1 MKPAK
6 ILITGGNGFLG
17 SNLVNKISKKNYI
30 LHLLVREKSDLSRL
44 KINKKIKLFF
54 LQKNNLE
61 SFFKKNRYDLII
73 HCATNYGIEED
84 NSSNTIYP
92 NLLLPLQLLDL
103 AKKYSIK
110 SFINTDTIL
119 NKNISSYTLSK
130 NQFVDWLKLFSK
142 FLNCYNVKLEHFY
155 GPKDNNNK
163 FVINNIRRL
172 LRYEDKIEFTKGFQK
187 RDFIYIS
194 DVVSA
199 LEKIILFA
207 LKKNQINSKYFN
219 FKTFE
224 VGTGRQ
230 ISIKSIVFSIAK
242 LIGNNRTRLEFGK
255 LPFRKNEIMNV
266 KVDLRNIQK
275 LGWKS
280 KIKLKH
286 GLIKTINYYK
296 KNI

>member
-1 MKPAK
+1 MKTAK

-17 SNLVNKISKKNYI
+17 SNLVNKISKKNYS
-30 LHLLVREKSDLSRL
+30 LYLLVRDKSDISRL
-44 KINKKIKLFF
+44 KLNKKIKLFK
-54 LQKNNLE
+54 LKKENLE
-61 SFFKKNRYDLII
+61 IFFIKNKFDLII
-73 HCATNYGIEED
+73 HCATNYGIQED

-92 NLLLPLQLLDL
+92 NLLLPLQLLDF
-103 AKKYSIK
+103 AKKYSVK

-163 FVINNIRRL
+163 FVISTICRL
-172 LRYEDKIEFTKGFQK
+172 LRQEDKIQFTKGSQK
-187 RDFIYIS
+187 RDFVYIS

-207 LKKNQINSKYFN
+207 LKNNKNNLKHFN

-224 VGTGRQ
+224 IGTGRQ
-230 ISIKSIVFSIAK
+230 ISIKSFIFLIAK

-266 KVDLRNIQK
+266 KVDLKNIQK

-280 KIKLKH
+280 RIKLEH
-286 GLIKTINYYK
+286 GLTKTINYYK
-296 KNI
+296 NII

>member
-1 MKPAK
+1 MKPSK

-17 SNLVNKISKKNYI
+17 SSLINKISKKNYL
-30 LHLLVREKSDLSRL
+30 LHLLVRKKSNLSRL
-44 KINKKIKLFF
+44 NLNKKIKLFQ
-54 LQKNNLE
+54 LQEKNLE
-61 SFFKKNRYDLII
+61 NIFKINKYDLII
-73 HCATNYGIEED
+73 HCATNYGIEEE

-103 AKKYSIK
+103 AKKYSVK

-163 FVINNIRRL
+163 FIINNICRL

-199 LEKIILFA
+199 LEKIILLA
-207 LKKNQINSKYFN
+207 LKNNKKNLN
-219 FKTFE
+219 FFILKTFE
-224 VGTGRQ
+224 IGTGRQ
-230 ISIKSIVFSIAK
+230 ISIKSIILLIAK
-242 LIGNNRTRLEFGK
+242 LIGNNKTRLEFGK

-266 KVDLRNIQK
+266 KVDLKNIRK
-275 LGWKS
+275 LGWNS
-280 KIKLKH
+280 KLKLEH
-286 GLIKTINYYK
+286 GLTRTINYYK
-296 KNI
+296 KII